1 MSIIAADQ
9 GQSGYNAFNAGIKK
23 RYAGGF
29 QYGLNYT
36 WSKFIDNQESRNE
49 LANYNAGYSGTNDAF
64 TDYYNP
70 RDRFGLSGNDIRNR
84 VIGSALYELPFGP
97 GKWIHPNSFLV
108 NELIAGWT
116 VGAILEIHSG
126 TALGVLDSTNNTGT
140 YSDGVRPNLV
150 GNPND
155 LGGSRPRSQRTHE
168 WFDTS
173 AFAQNAPFTFGNA
186 PRTLAEG
193 RRWRLRTHLS

>member
-1 MSIIAADQ
+1 MRWRCCRRRRIRRLCAHILNSATLVLSLQTRGSPATTRL
-9 GQSGYNAFNAGIKK
+9 NAGVKK

-29 QYGLNYT
+29 QYGVNYT

-84 VIGSALYELPFGP
+84 VIGSALYELPIGP
-97 GKWIHPNSFLV
+97 GKWIHPSSFLV
-108 NELIAGWT
+108 NEFVSGWT
-116 VGAILEIHSG
+116 VGAISEIHSG

-155 LGGSRPRSQRTHE
+155 LSRLASQGPE
-168 WFDTS
+168 DT
-173 AFAQNAPFTFGNA
+173 
-186 PRTLAEG
+186 
-193 RRWRLRTHLS
+193 